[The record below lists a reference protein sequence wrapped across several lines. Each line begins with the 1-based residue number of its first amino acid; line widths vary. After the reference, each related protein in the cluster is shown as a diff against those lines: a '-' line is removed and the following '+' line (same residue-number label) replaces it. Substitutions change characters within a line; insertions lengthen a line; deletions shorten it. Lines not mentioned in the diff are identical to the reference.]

1 MRRTHVI
8 LGLRLLAPVI
18 LGATAIADETTSPTA
33 VILLQKCSIEY
44 DRATPVGSNY
54 NVGLIQEC
62 LVRPGD
68 RVKAGQVLGRLFN
81 KDVLAEMELRATALE
96 NSEIAI
102 HQHEAIL
109 EVARAKLRRAEAL
122 ISRNALSTE
131 DFQIQQLKV
140 KNADLELKAAIMG
153 RRTAESQL
161 QLSKALVAA
170 REITSPHDGVV
181 VEIYKNTGETL
192 TAGSPIFKVVKV
204 DRMRVTG
211 YLDASDAWHV
221 RPKQTV
227 RVMPEFEG
235 VDLPIEREV
244 FEGKITFVDSEIDPK
259 TRTCRVFAEVE
270 NRGDLLRSGLD
281 CRMEIDVRGNPEQ
294 PSQAVRETP
303 NRAPGTRPE
312 PRAKTGPFPPETEAP
327 VPGGGYAQEQRK
339 NRK

>member
-1 MRRTHVI
+1 MRRTPVI
-8 LGLRLLAPVI
+8 LGLRLLASVI
-18 LGATAIADETTSPTA
+18 LGATAIADEATSPTA
-33 VILLQKCSIEY
+33 IILLQKCSIEY
-44 DRATPVGSNY
+44 DRATPVGSNS

-96 NSEIAI
+96 SSEITI
-102 HQHEAIL
+102 HQHEATL

-122 ISRNALSTE
+122 ISRNALSTQ
-131 DFQIQQLKV
+131 DFQIQQLEV
-140 KNADLELKAAIMG
+140 KNADLELKAAIKG

-161 QLSKALVAA
+161 QQSKALVAA

-181 VEIYKNTGETL
+181 VEIYKNTGEAI

-227 RVMPEFEG
+227 RVMPELEG

-244 FEGKITFVDSEIDPK
+244 FEGQITFVDSEIDPK

-281 CRMEIDVRGNPEQ
+281 CRMEIDQ
-294 PSQAVRETP
+294 K
-303 NRAPGTRPE
+303 GTLGTK
-312 PRAKTGPFPPETEAP
+312 AAAAGL
-327 VPGGGYAQEQRK
+327 VPGLSAPADRPRQVSRPYFKDSPGEGRSGGG
-339 NRK
+339 

>member
-1 MRRTHVI
+1 MRRTPVI
-8 LGLRLLAPVI
+8 LGLRLLVPVI
-18 LGATAIADETTSPTA
+18 LGVSAIADETPSPTA

-44 DRATPVGSNY
+44 DRATPVGVNY

-96 NSEIAI
+96 SSEIAI
-102 HQHEAIL
+102 DQHEATL

-122 ISRNALSTE
+122 ISRNALSTQ
-131 DFQIQQLKV
+131 DFQIQQLEV
-140 KNADLELKAAIMG
+140 KNADLELKAAIKG

-181 VEIYKNTGETL
+181 VEIYKNTGEAI

-211 YLDASDAWHV
+211 YLDVSDAWHV

-227 RVMPEFEG
+227 RVMPELEG

-244 FEGKITFVDSEIDPK
+244 FEGQITFVDSEIDPK

-281 CRMEIDVRGNPEQ
+281 CRMEIDLRNP
-294 PSQAVRETP
+294 SG
-303 NRAPGTRPE
+303 GTGGGHGLG
-312 PRAKTGPFPPETEAP
+312 PRAAADTEAQP
-327 VPGGGYAQEQRK
+327 RSVPRTSGEGLAQEGRE
-339 NRK
+339 R

>member
-1 MRRTHVI
+1 MRRTPVI
-8 LGLRLLAPVI
+8 LGLLAPVI
-18 LGATAIADETTSPTA
+18 LGVSAIADETPSPTA

-44 DRATPVGSNY
+44 DRATPVGVNY

-96 NSEIAI
+96 SSEIAI
-102 HQHEAIL
+102 HQREAAL

-122 ISRNALSTE
+122 ISRNALSTQ
-131 DFQIQQLKV
+131 DFQIQQLDMKT
-140 KNADLELKAAIMG
+140 AELDLKAAIQG
-153 RRTAESQL
+153 RRMAEAQL
-161 QLSKALVAA
+161 QQSKALAAA
-170 REITSPHDGVV
+170 REIVSPHDGIV
-181 VEIYKNTGETL
+181 VEIYKNTGE
-192 TAGSPIFKVVKV
+192 AIMVGSPIFKVVNV

-227 RVMPEFEG
+227 RVMPEVEG

-270 NRGDLLRSGLD
+270 NRGGLLRSGLD
-281 CRMEIDVRGNPEQ
+281 CRMDIDQKGTLGTKAAAAGLV
-294 PSQAVRETP
+294 PSRS
-303 NRAPGTRPE
+303 APADRPRQVSRPYFKDSPGE
-312 PRAKTGPFPPETEAP
+312 GRS
-327 VPGGGYAQEQRK
+327 GGG
-339 NRK
+339 

>member
-1 MRRTHVI
+1 MRR
-8 LGLRLLAPVI
+8 P
-18 LGATAIADETTSPTA
+18 SPSA

-44 DRATPVGSNY
+44 DRATPVGANS

-81 KDVLAEMELRATALE
+81 KDVLAEMEVRATALE
-96 NSEIAI
+96 SSEIAI
-102 HQHEAIL
+102 HQREATL

-122 ISRNALSTE
+122 FSRRIALSAQ
-131 DFQIQQLKV
+131 DFQIQQLEV
-140 KNADLELKAAIMG
+140 KNAELELKAAIQG
-153 RRTAESQL
+153 QRIAERQL
-161 QLSKALVAA
+161 QQSKALVAA

-181 VEIYKNTGETL
+181 VEIYKNTGEAI

-211 YLDASDAWHV
+211 YLDVSDAWHV

-227 RVMPEFEG
+227 RVMPELEG

-244 FEGKITFVDSEIDPK
+244 FEGQITFVDSEIDPK

-281 CRMEIDVRGNPEQ
+281 CRMEIDLRNP
-294 PSQAVRETP
+294 SG
-303 NRAPGTRPE
+303 GTRAE
-312 PRAKTGPFPPETEAP
+312 ATGSVLGRPADTEAQP
-327 VPGGGYAQEQRK
+327 RSVPRTSGEGLAQEGRE
-339 NRK
+339 R

>member
-1 MRRTHVI
+1 MRRTPVI
-8 LGLRLLAPVI
+8 LGLRLLVPVI
-18 LGATAIADETTSPTA
+18 LGVSAIADETPSPTA

-44 DRATPVGSNY
+44 DRATPVGVNY

-96 NSEIAI
+96 SSEIAI
-102 HQHEAIL
+102 HQHEATL

-122 ISRNALSTE
+122 ISRNALSTQ
-131 DFQIQQLKV
+131 DFQIQQLEV
-140 KNADLELKAAIMG
+140 KNAELELKAAIQG
-153 RRTAESQL
+153 RRSAERQL
-161 QLSKALVAA
+161 QQSKALVAA

-181 VEIYKNTGETL
+181 VEIYKNTGEAI

-221 RPKQTV
+221 RPEQTV
-227 RVMPEFEG
+227 RVMPELEG

-244 FEGKITFVDSEIDPK
+244 FEGQITFVDSEIDPK

-281 CRMEIDVRGNPEQ
+281 CRMEIDLRNP
-294 PSQAVRETP
+294 SG
-303 NRAPGTRPE
+303 GTGGGHGLG
-312 PRAKTGPFPPETEAP
+312 PRAAADTEAQP
-327 VPGGGYAQEQRK
+327 RSVPRTSGEGLAQEGRE
-339 NRK
+339 R

>member
-1 MRRTHVI
+1 MRRTPKMIV
-8 LGLRLLAPVI
+8 LLAPI
-18 LGATAIADETTSPTA
+18 LLGAAAIADETTSPSA
-33 VILLQKCSIEY
+33 VILLQKCSIAY
-44 DRATPVGSNY
+44 DRATPVGANY

-81 KDVLAEMELRATALE
+81 KDVLAEMEVRATALE
-96 NSEIAI
+96 SSEIAI
-102 HQHEAIL
+102 HQREATL

-122 ISRNALSTE
+122 FSRRIALSAQ
-131 DFQIQQLKV
+131 DFQIQQLEV
-140 KNADLELKAAIMG
+140 KNAELELKAAIKG
-153 RRTAESQL
+153 QRIAERQL
-161 QLSKALVAA
+161 QQSKALVAA

-181 VEIYKNTGETL
+181 VEIYKNTGESL

-227 RVMPEFEG
+227 RVMPELEG

-281 CRMEIDVRGNPEQ
+281 CRMEIDLRNP
-294 PSQAVRETP
+294 SG
-303 NRAPGTRPE
+303 GTRAE
-312 PRAKTGPFPPETEAP
+312 ATGSVLGRPADTEAQP
-327 VPGGGYAQEQRK
+327 RSVPRTSGEGLAQEGRE
-339 NRK
+339 R

>member
-1 MRRTHVI
+1 MRRTPVI

-18 LGATAIADETTSPTA
+18 LGVSAIADETPSPTA

-44 DRATPVGSNY
+44 DRATPVGVNY

-96 NSEIAI
+96 SSEIAI
-102 HQHEAIL
+102 HQHEATL

-122 ISRNALSTE
+122 ISRNALSTQ
-131 DFQIQQLKV
+131 DFQIQQLEV
-140 KNADLELKAAIMG
+140 KNADLELKAAIKG

-181 VEIYKNTGETL
+181 VEIYKNTGEAI

-211 YLDASDAWHV
+211 YLDVSDAWHV

-227 RVMPEFEG
+227 RVMPEHEG

-244 FEGKITFVDSEIDPK
+244 FEGQITFVDIEIDPK

-281 CRMEIDVRGNPEQ
+281 CRMEIDLRNP
-294 PSQAVRETP
+294 SG
-303 NRAPGTRPE
+303 GTGGGHGLG
-312 PRAKTGPFPPETEAP
+312 PRAAADTEAQP
-327 VPGGGYAQEQRK
+327 RSVPRTSGEGLAQEGRE
-339 NRK
+339 R

>member
-1 MRRTHVI
+1 MRRTPVI
-8 LGLRLLAPVI
+8 LGLLAPVI

-33 VILLQKCSIEY
+33 IILLQKCSIEY
-44 DRATPVGSNY
+44 DRATPVGVNY

-96 NSEIAI
+96 SSEITI
-102 HQHEAIL
+102 HQHEATL

-122 ISRNALSTE
+122 ISRNALSAQ
-131 DFQIQQLKV
+131 DFQIQQLEV
-140 KNADLELKAAIMG
+140 KNAELELKAAIQG
-153 RRTAESQL
+153 RRSAERQL
-161 QLSKALVAA
+161 QQSKALVAA

-181 VEIYKNTGETL
+181 VEIYKNTGEAI

-211 YLDASDAWHV
+211 YLDVSDAWHV

-227 RVMPEFEG
+227 RVMPELEG

-244 FEGKITFVDSEIDPK
+244 FEGQITFVDSEIDPK

-281 CRMEIDVRGNPEQ
+281 CRMEIDLRNP
-294 PSQAVRETP
+294 SG
-303 NRAPGTRPE
+303 GTGGGHGLG
-312 PRAKTGPFPPETEAP
+312 PRAAADTEAQP
-327 VPGGGYAQEQRK
+327 RSVPRTSGEGLAQEGRE
-339 NRK
+339 R